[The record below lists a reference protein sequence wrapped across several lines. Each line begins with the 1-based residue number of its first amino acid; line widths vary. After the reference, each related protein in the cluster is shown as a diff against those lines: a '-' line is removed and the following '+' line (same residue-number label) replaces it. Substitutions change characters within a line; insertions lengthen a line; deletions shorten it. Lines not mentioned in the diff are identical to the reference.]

1 MQSHLLLAV
10 GAVFAVIATADR
22 ASAQECLLPWWLCST
37 PSTVEPDAQ
46 QNGTASRDEHRQR
59 AASPTQ
65 SQDDR
70 PALSKRSTRKVA
82 GSPEQQ
88 DSQASPQPAQ
98 AATSKPKQHG
108 TPLTAEEK
116 DVLFREFLEWRNEQN
131 LTR

>member
-10 GAVFAVIATADR
+10 GAIFAVIATADR

-37 PSTVEPDAQ
+37 PTTAESDAQ
-46 QNGTASRDEHRQR
+46 QNGTASRQR
-59 AASPTQ
+59 GAGPTQ

-70 PALSKRSTRKVA
+70 PASPKRSTRKVA
-82 GSPEQQ
+82 GSPQEP
-88 DSQASPQPAQ
+88 DSQDSPQPAQ
-98 AATSKPKQHG
+98 AATSKPKQRG
-108 TPLTAEEK
+108 TPLSAEEK